1 MHCMQCH
8 ILQFA
13 SPAGERHGS
22 VHACR
27 GDFRV
32 SLQVLG
38 SNTACVKVL

>member
-1 MHCMQCH
+1 MYCMQWH

-13 SPAGERHGS
+13 TPAGERHRS

-27 GDFRV
+27 GDFRI

-38 SNTACVKVL
+38 TNTACLNVV